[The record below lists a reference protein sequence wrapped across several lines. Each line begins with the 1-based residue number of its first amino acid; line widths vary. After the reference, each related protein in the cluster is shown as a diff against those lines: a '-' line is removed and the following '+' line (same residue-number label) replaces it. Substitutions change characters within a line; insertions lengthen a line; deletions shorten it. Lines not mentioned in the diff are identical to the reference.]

1 MSDPDPLTPEDCDLR
16 DFPFMLIDIGR
27 LFGSE
32 FHAECND
39 AEWRAG
45 VTLWL
50 KSFHQVP
57 AGSLPDN
64 DISLCRLAE
73 LGRDLKTWGQVK
85 ANALR
90 GWKRANDGRLYHR
103 VVAEKVLEAWLH
115 KLNQRLSSGAGH
127 EARYGIP
134 FSPEQIKRQIEHAT
148 QLLARISPHS
158 KAFAKIRRRQAETSR
173 KDTNG
178 TANGIPGGIATG
190 TPDQLP
196 PTCQET

>member
-16 DFPFMLIDIGR
+16 DFPGMQIDIGR

-32 FHAECND
+32 FHAKCD
-39 AEWRAG
+39 DSSWRAG

-57 AGSLPDN
+57 AGSLPD
-64 DISLCRLAE
+64 DEISLCRHAE
-73 LGRDLKTWGQVK
+73 LGRDLKLWAK
-85 ANALR
+85 LRANALR
-90 GWKRANDGRLYHR
+90 GWERATDGRLYHR

-127 EARYGIP
+127 AARYGIP
-134 FSPEQIKRQIEHAT
+134 FSPEQIEREIEHAM

-158 KAFAKIRRRQAETSR
+158 KVLAKMRRRQAESSR
-173 KDTNG
+173 KD
-178 TANGIPGGIATG
+178 ANGIPAGIANG
-190 TPDQLP
+190 TPD
-196 PTCQET
+196 